1 MHIWLATGN
10 VHKKKELDAIL
21 RNSIQKNTS
30 EAKITD
36 FELKI
41 PKDAGLDFDPEETG
55 STFLE
60 NALIKAEELYKL
72 LKDGSDYV
80 IAEDSGI
87 CVDAL
92 NGRPGILSAR
102 YGGKSLGAAEKN
114 AMLDEF
120 YFNAAALKPG
130 VVAFLEALKARG
142 VKMCV
147 ATATDRYLIEASL
160 SRVGID
166 KYFERIFT
174 CNEERTSKSSP
185 DIFIRAAKFLG
196 TDVGETVVVEDASHA
211 IRSAKSAGFKVMAV
225 FDQSAAAHQEEIR
238 AMSDY
243 YYTSLD
249 DLIY

>member
-114 AMLDEF
+114 AMLLEEIGDNPLRSARFVCAMVLYCGPNRFFAVQECLEGELVKNKEAVRGKGGF
-120 YFNAAALKPG
+120 GYDPVLYISG
-130 VVAFLEALKARG
+130 LGRTVAEL
-142 VKMCV
+142 
-147 ATATDRYLIEASL
+147 TAEEKNSL
-160 SRVGID
+160 SHRAKAGRTIG
-166 KYFERIFT
+166 RIL
-174 CNEERTSKSSP
+174 CS
-185 DIFIRAAKFLG
+185 I
-196 TDVGETVVVEDASHA
+196 
-211 IRSAKSAGFKVMAV
+211 
-225 FDQSAAAHQEEIR
+225 
-238 AMSDY
+238 
-243 YYTSLD
+243 
-249 DLIY
+249 

>member
-1 MHIWLATGN
+1 MINLDEIKGAIFDVDGTMLDSMRMWHDIEIEYLMKHGISGVDNWAEVRYEMSQAEVGEYFQKEYGI
-10 VHKKKELDAIL
+10 KKSVQE
-21 RNSIQKNTS
+21 
-30 EAKITD
+30 IT
-36 FELKI
+36 
-41 PKDAGLDFDPEETG
+41 
-55 STFLE
+55 
-60 NALIKAEELYKL
+60 
-72 LKDGSDYV
+72 
-80 IAEDSGI
+80 
-87 CVDAL
+87 
-92 NGRPGILSAR
+92 
-102 YGGKSLGAAEKN
+102 AEKN